1 MKRRNFIWHSLLFVS
16 GCTVASNS
24 SNSTFNKVLDSA
36 PKQLKFAVT
45 DIKGLQA
52 LQRDYGAFRTA
63 LEDVLDIKI
72 DFIPVEN
79 FVAAAPALQLGQI
92 NLVLAGPSE
101 YVILNARAKAVPVV
115 ALERPKYYSVV
126 AVRANSGIKSLSQ
139 LKGKK
144 IAMRSKAATGGH
156 LYPTKLLMDAGLD
169 PKSDYQSLFLEDKGL
184 EALRKGDVD
193 AWAVSISRYEKTLR
207 NAGLSTTEFPVIA
220 TGSNLPSDVFV
231 ASSLLAPAFIQ
242 QMQQLMLKHQDK
254 LIQAILASPEN
265 EKFKGS
271 KMLAA
276 TDADYNMI
284 REVYKAIGQGDFIN

>member
-1 MKRRNFIWHSLLFVS
+1 MKRRNFIWQSLLFVG
-16 GCTVASNS
+16 GCTVATNS

-45 DIKGLQA
+45 DIKGLQD

-79 FVAAAPALQLGQI
+79 TIAAAPALQLGQI

-101 YVILNARAKAVPVV
+101 YVILNARAKAIPVV
-115 ALERPKYYSVV
+115 ALERPKYYSIV

-144 IAMRSKAATGGH
+144 IALRAKAGTGGH
-156 LYPTKLLMDAGLD
+156 LYPTKLLMDAGLN

-193 AWAVSISRYEKTLR
+193 AWAVSISRYEKMLR
-207 NAGLSTTEFPVIA
+207 KAGLSTTEFPIIA

-231 ASSLLAPAFIQ
+231 ASSQLAPAFIQ

-284 REVYKAIGQGDFIN
+284 REVYKAIGQGEFIS